1 MMTDMTHHP
10 RFVAAPP
17 GVGRPLPLLSLVL
30 KFSPLHAATRLRL
43 LAVVL
48 SVLGSGRVAVAQT
61 IVNAGFETPGN
72 TGFTYTPG
80 FGSLTG
86 ITGWTFGVSGG
97 ASYVGFIRGGDLGI
111 AAPPEGSQAAFIQGT
126 GSIAQDIACTAG
138 TYTLSFF
145 AQGRPGGG
153 AVPLAISIGGVTV
166 TFAGS
171 STFTELSQ
179 SAFDFVTSDPFTL
192 TGGTQT
198 LTLAGTVP
206 YGAQDLMVIIDAVTI
221 AQAVPEPATWCLF
234 GAGAVGLILWR
245 WRRSATAVR

>member
-1 MMTDMTHHP
+1 ML
-10 RFVAAPP
+10 
-17 GVGRPLPLLSLVL
+17 G
-30 KFSPLHAATRLRL
+30 
-43 LAVVL
+43 
-48 SVLGSGRVAVAQT
+48 VLGCGRGAVAQT

-86 ITGWTFGVSGG
+86 ITGWTFGASGG
-97 ASYVGFIRGGDLGI
+97 DSYDGYIRGGDLGI

-126 GSIAQDIACTAG
+126 GSIAQDIAFNAG

-153 AVPLAISIGGVTV
+153 AVPLAISISGMAV
-166 TFAGS
+166 TFAGN
-171 STFTELSQ
+171 STFTEPSQ
-179 SAFDFVTSDPFTL
+179 SAFEFVTSDPFTL

-206 YGAQDLMVIIDAVTI
+206 YGTQDLMVIIDAVTI

-234 GAGAVGLILWR
+234 GAGAAALLAGR
-245 WRRSATAVR
+245 RRRSGRPGW